1 MSNPVRMKAFVA
13 AVVAAGVVAFVSTG
27 ASALS
32 AGDGPA
38 AGVVASSGEPLPPTP
53 PPSANPTMPPTAPP
67 TLPPLPTP
75 TPTDGQCPL
84 EPLVATNIALRAK
97 VMAGPVT
104 CEDIHSVITV
114 SWDGT
119 KIKIVIKPVT
129 DFAEGKC
136 ELVKASV
143 KAVAPNNAVVK
154 DDGSVEVPYDKE
166 KKEKIT
172 IKIEYDF
179 KCTVGDLVITLKKVV
194 TIEFTPPDGPVVIK
208 NKNRS

>member
-1 MSNPVRMKAFVA
+1 MSKPIRTRVFLA
-13 AVVAAGVVAFVSTG
+13 ALAAAAAVAFVSTG

-32 AGDGPA
+32 A
-38 AGVVASSGEPLPPTP
+38 AGATVSGVASGEPSP
-53 PPSANPTMPPTAPP
+53 PPTAYPPPPP
-67 TLPPLPTP
+67 TSEPTPPPLPTP
-75 TPTDGQCPL
+75 TPSDEQCPV
-84 EPLVATNIALRAK
+84 EPFAATNIALRHA

-119 KIKIVIKPVT
+119 KIKIVMKPVD
-129 DFAEGKC
+129 DFASGGKC
-136 ELVKASV
+136 ELVKTSV
-143 KAVAPNNAVVK
+143 KAVEPNNAVVK
-154 DDGSVEVPYDKE
+154 DDGSVEVPYDKD

-179 KCTVGDLVITLKKVV
+179 KCTLDKLVIPLPKVV

-208 NKNRS
+208 NKNRPAK

>member
-1 MSNPVRMKAFVA
+1 MKVFSAVLAAGA
-13 AVVAAGVVAFVSTG
+13 AVAFISTS

-32 AGDGPA
+32 AIDGARAGDA
-38 AGVVASSGEPLPPTP
+38 VSSGEPSLPPT
-53 PPSANPTMPPTAPP
+53 SIPTLPPTTEP
-67 TLPPLPTP
+67 TIPPLPTP
-75 TPTDGQCPL
+75 TPTPSGEQCPL
-84 EPLVATNIALRAK
+84 EPFIATNVAVRSR

-104 CEDIHSVITV
+104 CEHIHSVITV

-119 KIKIVIKPVT
+119 NIKIVIKPVD
-129 DFAEGKC
+129 DFANGKC

-143 KAVAPNNAVVK
+143 KATAPNNARVK
-154 DDGSVEVPYDKE
+154 DDGSVEVPYDKD

-179 KCTVGDLVITLKKVV
+179 KCTVGDLIITLKKVV

-208 NKNRS
+208 NKNRP

>member
-1 MSNPVRMKAFVA
+1 M
-13 AVVAAGVVAFVSTG
+13 
-27 ASALS
+27 
-32 AGDGPA
+32 
-38 AGVVASSGEPLPPTP
+38 
-53 PPSANPTMPPTAPP
+53 PSQPPTAPPTLPPTSAP

-75 TPTDGQCPL
+75 TPSDEQCPI
-84 EPLVATNIALRAK
+84 EPFLATNVALRNK

-119 KIKIVIKPVT
+119 NIKIVIKPVA

-143 KAVAPNNAVVK
+143 KAVQPNNARVK
-154 DDGSVEVPYDKE
+154 DDGSVEVPYDKD

-179 KCTVGDLVITLKKVV
+179 KCTVGDFVITLKKVV

-208 NKNRS
+208 NKNRP